1 MEQSSLS
8 KVQYPKYKGH
18 NKSEVKLKRQL
29 DVEVEVQETL
39 GLVALQLCHFKQ
51 ASHITF
57 SHHAAIR
64 HLNSEPKSGD

>member
-8 KVQYPKYKGH
+8 KVQYPKCKGH

-39 GLVALQLCHFKQ
+39 GLVALQLCHFKW
-51 ASHITF
+51 AFYITF
-57 SHHAAIR
+57 SHHATIR
-64 HLNSEPKSGD
+64 HLDSEPKSGD